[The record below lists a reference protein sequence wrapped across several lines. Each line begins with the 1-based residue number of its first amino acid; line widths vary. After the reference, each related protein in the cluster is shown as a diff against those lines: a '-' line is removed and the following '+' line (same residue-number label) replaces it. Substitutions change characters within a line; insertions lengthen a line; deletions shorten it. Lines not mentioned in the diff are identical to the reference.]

1 MSKVKGILELLYGH
15 ALLHQNNQ
23 FEKDDID
30 LALSELR
37 GLVMGMKKTEHDDMC
52 GSRPEWHDK
61 QNWGMC
67 DCSIRTHNHAVET
80 IANELFGK
88 E

>member
-1 MSKVKGILELLYGH
+1 MSKARDILDQIWASGKVKPI
-15 ALLHQNNQ
+15 AV
-23 FEKDDID
+23 D

-37 GLVMGMKKTEHDDMC
+37 GLVMGMKKDEHDEMC
-52 GSRPEWHDK
+52 GSRPEWYDK

-80 IANELFGK
+80 IANELFGVK
-88 E
+88 

>member
-1 MSKVKGILELLYGH
+1 MSKVKEILELLYGH

-37 GLVMGMKKTEHDDMC
+37 GLVMGMKKKRMFFPDEYNHEIEIT
-52 GSRPEWHDK
+52 
-61 QNWGMC
+61 N
-67 DCSIRTHNHAVET
+67 SIIET

>member
-1 MSKVKGILELLYGH
+1 MSKVKEILELLYGH

-37 GLVMGMKKTEHDDMC
+37 GLVMGMKEKMPIT
-52 GSRPEWHDK
+52 SADK
-61 QNWGMC
+61 MRDIDIYN
-67 DCSIRTHNHAVET
+67 SAVET